1 MGRGQKGE
9 ILGISKFGG
18 KRVQH
23 LNRMVLLEGEERL
36 VGRNKERA
44 EVDNGLRKSK
54 TMWTVLLGDRLMGEG
69 VEVKEGEMGGDWGL
83 V

>member
-1 MGRGQKGE
+1 M
-9 ILGISKFGG
+9 GISKFGG
-18 KRVQH
+18 KRAKH